1 MGAGIRRGPWWA
13 LDGSAGRAGG
23 CSVITAE
30 PADFLEPG
38 KTIGRLLRAGY
49 SSADEEFSETA
60 ILAGRSG
67 DWSVMAAYTRRDWQE
82 LGNKGDVGG
91 TGTLRTEP
99 NRQDGRTNAGLARI
113 GYDPAHDPKLRIDRK
128 SAGEGKRVSESFDL
142 SGRRLINKN

>member
-38 KTIGRLLRAGY
+38 KTIGRLLRAAY
-49 SSADEEFSETA
+49 SSADEEFSETT

-67 DWSVMAAYTRRDWQE
+67 DWSVMAAYTRRDYKE
-82 LGNKGDVGG
+82 LDNKGDVAGG
-91 TGTLRTEP
+91 ATATGTSGKDANTGPLRTRP
-99 NRQDGRTNAGLARI
+99 NPQDGQIGRASCRAR
-113 GYDPAHDPKLRIDRK
+113 
-128 SAGEGKRVSESFDL
+128 V
-142 SGRRLINKN
+142 